1 MVSSVESGEIKGDR
15 YRTIEELARGDFGQT
30 YLVEDLQRSKSRF
43 VLKEF
48 TFALRTPD
56 IFAKAE
62 ELFAREAD
70 ILYSLDHPQIVKV
83 HHLDC
88 IREGERGKVWLVQDY
103 IEGQTL
109 RSLLDARWVQGR
121 KFSETEGLRLLYQL
135 ASVLNYIHSMG
146 VIHRHISPENI
157 LFRQQDGRLMLGD
170 FGGIAQVL
178 ATLAAQLEDPT
189 AALLPTPLGKP
200 GYAPPE
206 QLQKGIIFTYS
217 DLYAIAATVT
227 VMLTGKEPLQL
238 IDPKTREWDWRSHV
252 KLSDRFET
260 ILKKML
266 AKHPGDRY
274 HSAYDVISALRAIP
288 RSSLTPEKGKNAS
301 GTLAPPSPIEMT
313 QPLFSNPQNVGLRLF
328 KFLLQSTLA
337 VGFIAGAGA
346 LGWFVGQTWLKTQI
360 APPAEIPEWD
370 ISPTVE
376 EPPSGS
382 AQAEGLSFPP
392 TDDPEPEPS
401 EDLPESER
409 QRKLA
414 LRDRRL
420 QMAIDYE
427 FFQAWVR
434 EVVRERYPQRRET
447 PSNAPE
453 DAPWREIIDATADR
467 LLDRLEGLSGE
478 ARGRL
483 GQYRR
488 VDRDRWRR
496 EVNELNISHRAL
508 VDLADAAFFLHFP
521 EWKDKDFLSQAIGQV
536 WHAIALDRIKAL
548 QEGTNVE
555 TLVFP
560 EGQAGTSVEG
570 RLDPGEG
577 KVFLVGLDRDMSIA
591 TSILTDRAMGFS
603 LYTPRGEAL
612 RSDAK
617 ELSWSGKLPD
627 AGFYQLV
634 IVSRSN
640 EPLSYKLTL
649 TTDTVQ

>member
-48 TFALRTPD
+48 TFTLRTSD
-56 IFAKAE
+56 VFAKAE

-70 ILYSLDHPQIVKV
+70 ILYNLDHPQIVKV
-83 HHLDC
+83 HHLNC
-88 IREGERGKVWLVQDY
+88 FQEEERGKVLLVQDY
-103 IEGQTL
+103 IEGQSL
-109 RSLLDARWVQGR
+109 RSLLNARWVQGR

-146 VIHRHISPENI
+146 VIHRHISPDNI
-157 LFRQQDGRLMLGD
+157 FFRQKDGRLLLGD
-170 FGGIAQVL
+170 FGGIVQVL
-178 ATLAAQLEDPT
+178 ATLSSQLDDPT
-189 AALLPTPLGKP
+189 ATLLTVPLGKP

-206 QLQKGIIFTYS
+206 QIQKGIIFTYS

-238 IDPKTREWDWRSHV
+238 IDPKTGEWDWRGQI
-252 KLSDRFET
+252 KLSPQFNS

-266 AKHPGDRY
+266 SKHPGDRY
-274 HSAYDVISALRAIP
+274 HSAYDVISALREIP
-288 RSSLTPEKGKNAS
+288 RSSLTPEKGKKSS

-313 QPLFSNPQNVGLRLF
+313 QPLFSQQQNFGVRVF
-328 KFLLQSTLA
+328 KFLLQSIFA
-337 VGFIAGAGA
+337 VGFILGAGA
-346 LGWFVGQTWLKTQI
+346 IGWFVGQTWLETQI
-360 APPAEIPEWD
+360 TPPEEMSELD
-370 ISPTVE
+370 ISPVI
-376 EPPSGS
+376 EPPISPA

-392 TDDPEPEPS
+392 IDDSESEPS
-401 EDLPESER
+401 QDLPESER

-414 LRDRRL
+414 LRQRRL

-427 FFQAWVR
+427 FFQALVR
-434 EVVRERYPQRRET
+434 EVVREKHPERKGT

-453 DAPWREIIDATADR
+453 DAPWREIIDVTAEQ
-467 LLDRLEGLSGE
+467 LLDRLENLSGE

-483 GQYRR
+483 GSYRR

-496 EVNELNISHRAL
+496 EVNELNVSNRAS
-508 VDLADAAFFLHFP
+508 VDLADAAFFLDFP
-521 EWKDKDFLSQAIGQV
+521 EWKERDFLSKAIGQV
-536 WHAIALDRIKAL
+536 WHAIALDRVKAL
-548 QEGTNVE
+548 QEGKNVE

-560 EGQAGTSVEG
+560 EGQASIALEG
-570 RLDPGEG
+570 SLAPGEG
-577 KVFLVGLDRDMSIA
+577 KIFLARLDGSQSLA
-591 TSILTDRAMGFS
+591 TFALTDKAMGFS

-612 RSDAK
+612 RSDSV
-617 ELSWSGKLPD
+617 ELNWSGKLSD
-627 AGFYQLV
+627 TGFYQIV

-640 EPLSYKLTL
+640 ETLNYKLTL
-649 TTDTVQ
+649 TTD

>member
-48 TFALRTPD
+48 TFTLRTPD
-56 IFAKAE
+56 VFAKAE

-70 ILYSLDHPQIVKV
+70 ILYNLDHPQIVKV
-83 HHLDC
+83 HHLNC
-88 IREGERGKVWLVQDY
+88 FQEGERGKVLLVQDY
-103 IEGQTL
+103 IEGQSL
-109 RSLLDARWVQGR
+109 RSLLNARWVQGR

-157 LFRQQDGRLMLGD
+157 FFRQQDGRLLLGD
-170 FGGIAQVL
+170 FGGIVQVL
-178 ATLAAQLEDPT
+178 ATLSAQLDDPT
-189 AALLPTPLGKP
+189 ATLISVPLGKP

-206 QLQKGIIFTYS
+206 QIQKGIIFTYS

-238 IDPKTREWDWRSHV
+238 IDPKTGEWDWRGKM
-252 KLSDRFET
+252 KLSPQFNA

-274 HSAYDVISALRAIP
+274 HSAYDVLSALREIP
-288 RSSLTPEKGKNAS
+288 RSSLTSEKGKKSS

-313 QPLFSNPQNVGLRLF
+313 QPLFSQQQNFGVRVF
-328 KFLLQSTLA
+328 KFLLQFIFA
-337 VGFIAGAGA
+337 VGFIFGAGA
-346 LGWFVGQTWLKTQI
+346 IGWFVGQTWLDTQI
-360 APPAEIPEWD
+360 TPPEETPELD
-370 ISPTVE
+370 ISPVVE
-376 EPPSGS
+376 SPTPSA

-392 TDDPEPEPS
+392 INDSEPEPS

-414 LRDRRL
+414 LRKRRL

-427 FFQAWVR
+427 FFQALVQ
-434 EVVRERYPQRRET
+434 EVVREKYPQRKGS

-453 DAPWREIIDATADR
+453 DAPWREIIDVTAGQ
-467 LLDRLEGLSGE
+467 LLDRLENLSGE

-483 GQYRR
+483 GSYRR

-496 EVNELNISHRAL
+496 EVNELNASNRAL
-508 VDLADAAFFLHFP
+508 VDLADAAFFLNFP
-521 EWKDKDFLSQAIGQV
+521 EWKDKDFLSKAVGQV
-536 WHAIALDRIKAL
+536 WHAMALDRVKAL
-548 QEGTNVE
+548 QEGKNLE
-555 TLVFP
+555 TLVFD
-560 EGQAGTSVEG
+560 EGQASTSIEG
-570 RLDPGEG
+570 SLAAGEG
-577 KVFLVGLDRDMSIA
+577 KVFLARLDGSQSIA
-591 TSILTDRAMGFS
+591 TSVLTDKAMGFS

-612 RSDAK
+612 RSDSI
-617 ELSWSGKLPD
+617 ELNWSGKLSD
-627 AGFYQLV
+627 TGFYQIV
-634 IVSRSN
+634 IVSRSDATLN
-640 EPLSYKLTL
+640 YKLTL
-649 TTDTVQ
+649 TAD